1 MIVCLFVWSCA
12 RLLVCSLARL
22 LVCSFARLIACLLAR
37 LFACLL
43 SFALLAFFLACLLG
57 SSKFVPWRPLDSS
70 SRCSGA
76 RDSVLGGCLRAPR
89 GVRELETRSLEAA
102 GELLGVFGSSKF
114 GPSSLLES
122 SWRCSGAPHDRLVST
137 TRICVYKACV
147 CACWCIYSW
156 HASTAYP
163 GRGRG
168 SWCSCLCHYFGE
180 ISVKHIQS
188 LILLAPAAR
197 HVARRMKALRTSSP
211 EVHRSGW
218 EEARR

>member
-1 MIVCLFVWSCA
+1 MARRKPTLWKSELVRWEWGRNPIQGVKLQALRGTPPTSCLLACLFVWSCA

-57 SSKFVPWRPLDSS
+57 SSKFVPWRLLDSS

-114 GPSSLLES
+114 GPWSLLES
-122 SWRCSGAPHDRLVST
+122 SWRCSGAPHDRLGGF
-137 TRICVYKACV
+137 RRA
-147 CACWCIYSW
+147 
-156 HASTAYP
+156 
-163 GRGRG
+163 RGRKG
-168 SWCSCLCHYFGE
+168 
-180 ISVKHIQS
+180 
-188 LILLAPAAR
+188 
-197 HVARRMKALRTSSP
+197 VADQKRA
-211 EVHRSGW
+211 
-218 EEARR
+218 